1 MTIKQLGGVFGRNP
15 TFNDVTGADGNFV
28 NLDVTN
34 NANIGNG
41 VGIGTTV
48 PDRKLEIKETSTGA
62 GDAIIRLRGSGANA
76 DNTPLGSVEWYNA
89 DTTGDQPGV
98 VAAVEA
104 QSDSSLGNKGKLI
117 FKTHD
122 GSEGG
127 AGSAPV
133 ERMRIDSDG
142 NVALALGNLVISTS
156 GKGIDFSA
164 TAGTGTSELFD
175 DYEEGAFLPVIG
187 DNAANLATM
196 AIQNGRYTK
205 IGNLVN
211 WYAYLSWTSLGSISG
226 LIRMNGLPFT
236 SSSASNNYA
245 SVNCNF
251 ASGLTVTAGNNIG
264 GYVEL
269 NQAYAQLT
277 VWSAT
282 TGTPDMPA
290 ASLGAAGS
298 MMLTGS
304 YEV

>member
-34 NANIGNG
+34 NANIGND

-48 PDRKLEIKETSTGA
+48 PDQKLEIKETSTGA

-164 TAGTGTSELFD
+164 TAGTGTSELLD
-175 DYEEGAFLPVIG
+175 DYEEGVWTPAPASGTLTIN
-187 DNAANLATM
+187 DAT
-196 AIQNGRYTK
+196 YTK
-205 IGNLVN
+205 VGRLVT
-211 WYAYLSWTSLGSISG
+211 AQADVTATATTSGDWS
-226 LIRMNGLPFT
+226 GLPFNLGG
-236 SSSASNNYA
+236 SLSADKQVGFVGYQSEESSAVWGVLADNTLATFTFRNGST
-245 SVNCNF
+245 SK
-251 ASGLTVTAGNNIG
+251 
-264 GYVEL
+264 
-269 NQAYAQLT
+269 QLT
-277 VWSAT
+277 
-282 TGTPDMPA
+282 
-290 ASLGAAGS
+290 
-298 MMLTGS
+298 TGS
-304 YEV
+304 RAVFTIIYYTN